1 MKYILYNL
9 KSRLHCFPTVLA
21 VSLVLCLCSCDKT
34 CVCKG
39 YDGGEYPYTEEE
51 VDARGVTCPNM
62 IFQAGQQYYSV
73 CDWE

>member
-1 MKYILYNL
+1 MKFIPR
-9 KSRLHCFPTVLA
+9 SSFITHRS
-21 VSLVLCLCSCDKT
+21 SLIITATLLSSLFSCNRD

-39 YDGGEYPYTEEE
+39 YDGGEYIYTEEDL
-51 VDARGVTCPNM
+51 DARGVNCPNM